1 LHSSTALKDFGYNFL
16 GPICSEY
23 FYSLQERCDELKPSS
38 IGFLAREGYLFE
50 LIYQQ
55 LIAKQLIAQPFPYFY
70 LRASRTF
77 LFRISIADPLTWQ
90 WSLEHK
96 FYGTLR
102 QLLLGRFGF
111 TQTQLESLFSQ
122 SELDVM
128 WQLPVERKTLEL
140 HFNAKRSAF
149 EKVVEESRAA
159 YLDYL
164 HFLGITASTRLLLCD
179 VGYSGTI
186 QKLLTR
192 LLGID
197 TYGTY
202 FITTEQ
208 GDYTIGDNTASM
220 FATFKDK
227 VKMGE
232 GYIML
237 DRSLFLEALLTS
249 PNGQFLDII
258 KTSDSC
264 EQPFSFAYG
273 REAFA
278 QRNMQHLDKVFEG
291 ALAAVCHAFE
301 HGIRYSVQE
310 IEMLYEKF
318 ASQRSLLP
326 RASWPLFDV
335 DDAIS
340 GNGHVDPMRLFGL

>member
-1 LHSSTALKDFGYNFL
+1 LHSNTALKDFGYNFL

-23 FYSLQERCDELKPSS
+23 FYSLLERCDDLKPSS

-50 LIYQQ
+50 RIYQQ
-55 LIAKQLIAQPFPYFY
+55 LLAKQLIAQPFPYFY
-70 LRASRTF
+70 LLASRTF

-102 QLLLGRFGF
+102 KLLLGRFGF
-111 TQTQLESLFSQ
+111 TQQQIEHLFTQ

-140 HFNAKRSAF
+140 HFKTKLNAF
-149 EKVVEESRAA
+149 ENVVKESRAA

-164 HFLGITASTRLLLCD
+164 RSLGITSSSRPLLCD

-208 GDYTIGDNTASM
+208 GEYAIGDNTASM
-220 FATFKDK
+220 FTTFKDK
-227 VKMGE
+227 VSMGG

-258 KTSDSC
+258 KTSDAC
-264 EQPFSFAYG
+264 AQPFIFAYG

-278 QRNMQHLDKVFEG
+278 QRNFQQLDKVFEG
-291 ALAAVCHAFE
+291 ALEAVCQSFE
-301 HGIRYSVQE
+301 HSIRYSIEE

-335 DDAIS
+335 DDVIS
-340 GNGHVDPMRLFGL
+340 GNGNVDPMRLFGL